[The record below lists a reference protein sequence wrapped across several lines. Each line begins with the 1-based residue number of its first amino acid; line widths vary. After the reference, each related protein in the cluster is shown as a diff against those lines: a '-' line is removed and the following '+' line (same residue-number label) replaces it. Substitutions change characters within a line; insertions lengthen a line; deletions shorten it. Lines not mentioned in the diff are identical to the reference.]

1 MSARH
6 SQPATSPVG
15 EKGEKSLFINAETGY
30 GIVLSQILFSPE
42 KGSAAQSSCWA
53 DFPSPCASPRCTP
66 VGEGRSGKAWL
77 GLAWPGLAWLCD
89 LAGFGSADGTPEAGG
104 GSGAGEGLGVP
115 VVGVGLH
122 ADPSLQGRI
131 YRVVSAHALG
141 SGFTFLPRVLE
152 MLTLKREVS
161 LVDCVSDF
169 GF

>member
-30 GIVLSQILFSPE
+30 GIVLSQNLFSPE

-115 VVGVGLH
+115 AVRVGLH
-122 ADPSLQGRI
+122 ADPSLQK
-131 YRVVSAHALG
+131 S
-141 SGFTFLPRVLE
+141 
-152 MLTLKREVS
+152 
-161 LVDCVSDF
+161 CVSTCTGIWLHIPSQSSRDVNF
-169 GF
+169 KKGGLPCGLCQ

>member
-66 VGEGRSGKAWL
+66 VGEGRSGKAWP

-115 VVGVGLH
+115 AVRVGIL
-122 ADPSLQGRI
+122 PYR
-131 YRVVSAHALG
+131 RVVSAHALG